1 MATLVRE
8 HEGSGGEMARAVSYE
23 PWNDITEPG
32 AYVFVDTGELARVPA
47 EALAA
52 GHSPVI
58 TFAARRPRMVAR
70 ISRDPYIPLNK
81 ARQLAADADL
91 PVNF

>member
-1 MATLVRE
+1 
-8 HEGSGGEMARAVSYE
+8 MARAVSYE